1 MSTVLGIS
9 AYYHDAAA
17 ALVRDSQL
25 VCAIQEERLS
35 RIKNDASLPFR
46 AARACLRFA
55 NIKAPEIDAV
65 VYYESPFLRIERVLL
80 SLLRSFPFSMRQF
93 PRALGSQLGKK
104 LWVLDDI
111 ASMLDIPREC
121 VIFSEHHQSHAASAF
136 YCSPWK
142 SAAVLTVDGVGED
155 ISTAIWQGNESGLNC
170 IESISYPHSLGL
182 FYAALTAYLGFEV
195 NEGEYKVMGL
205 AAFGKPRFQDEFS
218 KILKVCADGSF
229 ELDLSYF
236 AYASD
241 TELGFSR
248 KLEALLGPRRLYGKA
263 WQLDQNEDDRRF
275 ADIAASLQART
286 EEALLGLARRARER
300 TGEDF
305 LCMAGG
311 VALNAVANARIARQ
325 SGFKDVFVHPA
336 AGDAG
341 GALGAAIWGAM
352 QRGDKR
358 PLPLESAALGL
369 CVDAGAA
376 MELAGLLG
384 LRSKR
389 VDDPALFAARQIE
402 KGSIFAHCA
411 GRFEWGPRA
420 LGPRSILADPSDVNV
435 RERLNRAIKKRE
447 PFRPFAPAVLAEKS
461 VEWFEGPPD
470 SMTPF
475 MTTVRPVLEHAREK
489 LGAVTHVDGTA
500 RVQTV
505 TNLSSPALYSIL
517 KHLDSIRGLPIV
529 LNTSQNGAGE
539 PIVAEAKDAIAFFM
553 AHGTDGMLI
562 EDVWI
567 QKPDEFKKGGLD
579 F

>member
-17 ALVRDSQL
+17 ALVRDSQI

-35 RIKNDASLPFR
+35 RIKNDPSLPAR
-46 AARACLRFA
+46 AARACLEFA
-55 NIKAPEIDAV
+55 NTNVSELDAV
-65 VYYESPFLRIERVLL
+65 VYYESPFLKIERVLV
-80 SLLRSFPFSMRQF
+80 SLLRAFPFSIRQF

-111 ASMLDIPREC
+111 ASMLDIPREI
-121 VIFSEHHQSHAASAF
+121 VLFSGHHQSHAASAF
-136 YCSPWK
+136 YCSPFER
-142 SAAVLTVDGVGED
+142 AAIVTVDGVGED
-155 ISTAIWQGNESGLNC
+155 ISTAIWHGRGQDLHC

-218 KILKVCADGSF
+218 KLLNVYSDGSF

-236 AYASD
+236 AHTSD
-241 TELGFSR
+241 TELGFSK
-248 KLEALLGPRRLYGKA
+248 KLERLLGPRRRYGKP
-263 WQLDQNEDDRRF
+263 WQLDQNEEDRRY

-286 EEALLGLARRARER
+286 EEALLGLAKRAREK

-325 SGFKDVFVHPA
+325 SGYKDVFVHPA

-341 GALGAAIWGAM
+341 GALGAAIWGAL
-352 QRGDKR
+352 QTGGKR
-358 PLPLESAALGL
+358 PAPVENAALGL
-369 CVDAGAA
+369 PIDAAEA
-376 MELAGLLG
+376 MELAKLLG
-384 LRSKR
+384 LRTERIS
-389 VDDPALFAARQIE
+389 DPSECISRHIDQGHIV
-402 KGSIFAHCA
+402 AHCA

-420 LGPRSILADPSDVNV
+420 LGPRSILADPRDIQVK
-435 RERLNRAIKKRE
+435 ERLNRAIKRRE

-461 VEWFEGPPD
+461 IEWFEGPPD

-475 MTTVRPVLEHAREK
+475 MTTVRPVHSHARE
-489 LGAVTHVDGTA
+489 LLAAVTHVDGSA

-505 TNLSSPALYSIL
+505 TNSSSPALYSIL
-517 KHLDSIRGLPIV
+517 QKLGEQRGLPMV

-539 PIVAEAKDAIAFFM
+539 PIVAVAKDAIAFFM
-553 AHGTDGMLI
+553 AHGTDGLLV

-567 QKPDEFKKGGLD
+567 EKT
-579 F
+579 